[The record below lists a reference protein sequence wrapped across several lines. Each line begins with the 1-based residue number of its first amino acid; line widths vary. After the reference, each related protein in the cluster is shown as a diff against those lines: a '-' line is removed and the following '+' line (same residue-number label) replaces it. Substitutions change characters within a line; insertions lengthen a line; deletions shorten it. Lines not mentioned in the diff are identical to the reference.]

1 MNYNLNVNQSAI
13 ALHLAEN
20 AGHVPNNNSLV
31 LIEEEPRKFFR
42 KVKESLYIRTLIP
55 LLKPI

>member
-13 ALHLAEN
+13 TLHLAEN
-20 AGHVPNNNSLV
+20 ADHVPNNNSLV

-42 KVKESLYIRTLIP
+42 KVKKSLYIRTLIP